1 MIPRRIPRLV
11 GGARGGI
18 VRRVGIHVWRHLGWC
33 EPDGLTTDYLCWSKI
48 SSVLVNDL
56 ENHTIE
62 VEERIL
68 RFLQLA

>member
-1 MIPRRIPRLV
+1 M
-11 GGARGGI
+11 
-18 VRRVGIHVWRHLGWC
+18 RRVGIHVWRHLGWC